1 MRHRWAML
9 LTVAASFAVTTA
21 WAGDTYDKE
30 HTDVVLARAAR
41 IVKDNCGQ
49 AKDSDGKATG
59 PWGKTKVSVQL
70 GHTGHSIGAT
80 IPAPFDGKPT
90 GKCAVQAFT
99 NLTFPPWSGPD
110 TTVDVDVE
118 IVKPGTAPAPH

>member
-1 MRHRWAML
+1 ML

-30 HTDVVLARAAR
+30 HTDIVLARAAR
-41 IVKDNCGQ
+41 TVKDNCGQ
-49 AKDSDGKATG
+49 AKDADGKAVG
-59 PWGKTKVSVQL
+59 PWGKTKVSVVL
-70 GHTGHSIGAT
+70 GHTGHSVGAT

-90 GKCAVQAFT
+90 GRCAVQAFAS
-99 NLTFPPWSGPD
+99 LTFPPWSGPD

-118 IVKPGTAPAPH
+118 IVKPAGVK